1 MKKYKTKDKSLY
13 VLLVRNYVIFTLT
26 MAVLMLV
33 LYLVQD
39 WTEQRIMQ
47 PPRRG
52 ESLKK
57 EHLLR
62 AGEYEKLSV
71 KKMFGAA
78 GYFEVLN
85 EELNVVFSD
94 GKESRQYSREEL
106 SYIPFYDTS
115 LFYDATEYITDEGKK
130 RILVTCKRQELETGY
145 EEHVSYMILD
155 DDYKV
160 IFSTSN
166 TGIEQFS
173 PRELNYLTGRGQ
185 AGYDICKYEYTG
197 DDGENYILLMHVK
210 GMDKQR
216 YALMK
221 SLWRIFL
228 PLYILVYGI
237 VTVGFTV
244 YIHRKVKEPLSLLNA
259 GILAFAEGKRGT
271 ELSYQGPK
279 EFETIFSSFNKMARQ
294 LRESEEA
301 KEQLIIGKQ
310 KMLAD
315 ISHDLKTPITVIA
328 GYAKA
333 VSDGL
338 GDEEMQKQYLTTIM
352 QKADHLTR
360 QINTFYDYSKLE
372 HPDFLLVK
380 KKQDFAEYLRT
391 YLAEK
396 YDEIELSGFGLEV
409 EIPEEVILFSFDEVQ
424 FSRVLDNILA
434 NSLKHNPK
442 GTTIYLTL
450 QQTERTIQV
459 EVGDN
464 GVGIPE
470 EIKEQLFE
478 PFTVGDESRHTKQ
491 GSGLGLAVAAK
502 IVELHGGA
510 LFLEKQGNGYI
521 STLFVIRLMKSS
533 ETFSIQNNI

>member
-1 MKKYKTKDKSLY
+1 MKNYKAKDKSLY
-13 VLLVRNYVIFTLT
+13 GLLIRNYVIFTLT

-33 LYLVQD
+33 LYFVQD
-39 WTEQRIMQ
+39 WVEQRIMQ
-47 PPRRG
+47 PSRRG
-52 ESLKK
+52 EALKR

-71 KKMFGAA
+71 KKMLGAT
-78 GYFEVLN
+78 GFFEVLN
-85 EELNVVFSD
+85 GELCVVFTD
-94 GKESRQYSREEL
+94 GEEIRQYTEEEI
-106 SYIPFYDTS
+106 SYIPTYDAS
-115 LFYDATEYITDEGKK
+115 LIYNATEYATDKGEK
-130 RILVTCKRQELETGY
+130 RILVTCRRHEWDTGY
-145 EEHVSYMILD
+145 EENVSYMILD
-155 DDYKV
+155 DNYQV
-160 IFSTSN
+160 IFSTTD
-166 TGIEQFS
+166 TGIEQLS
-173 PRELNYLTGRGQ
+173 QRELNYLTGRGQ
-185 AGYDICKYEYTG
+185 AGYEICKYEYVG
-197 DDGENYILLMHVK
+197 DDGEHYTLLIHVK
-210 GMDKQR
+210 RMDKQR
-216 YALMK
+216 YALME
-221 SLWRIFL
+221 SLWRMFL
-228 PLYILVYGI
+228 PLYILVYVI

-244 YIHRKVKEPLSLLNA
+244 YIHRKVKEPLNLLNA
-259 GILAFAEGKRGT
+259 GILAFAEGERET

-279 EFETIFSSFNKMARQ
+279 EFETIFGSFNKMARR

-301 KEQLIIGKQ
+301 KERLIIGKQ

-338 GDEEMQKQYLTTIM
+338 GDEEKQKQYLSTII
-352 QKADHLTR
+352 QKADHLTG

-380 KKQDFAEYLRT
+380 GKQDFAEYIRT

-396 YDEIELSGFGLEV
+396 YNEIELSGFGLEV
-409 EIPEEVILFSFDEVQ
+409 EIPEEEIWYSFDEVQ

-434 NSLKHNPK
+434 NALKHNPK

-450 QQTERTIQV
+450 QQTERTIQL

-478 PFTVGDESRHTKQ
+478 PFTVGDESRHNRQ

-521 STLFVIRLMKSS
+521 STLFVIRLMKADV
-533 ETFSIQNNI
+533 